1 MIRTIKFS
9 IDAKKENYIFQE
21 DNINIFKINVKEKIL
36 NGNDFYKTFFQNYKP
51 GDKFKLIDNTTEQ
64 EKSNDKMCKPIYE
77 KMVELFT
84 EVEKNINNEVFK
96 INKEEK

>member
-36 NGNDFYKTFFQNYKP
+36 NGNDFYKTFFK
-51 GDKFKLIDNTTEQ
+51 I
-64 EKSNDKMCKPIYE
+64 
-77 KMVELFT
+77 
-84 EVEKNINNEVFK
+84 INLV
-96 INKEEK
+96 INLT